1 MADATYTPSPI
12 SRYAGNPLIE
22 ALPPVLSDIEVIE
35 RLEHYPQ
42 VLEQERRLPA
52 KERMPCALALYDVF
66 QPTPFHLK
74 LERVLSAILRE
85 GYHGRNPFDPA
96 TLAHSHYLA
105 TQGRDGVPPP
115 HPRKLTAR
123 SIFATGLSRMGK
135 TRGIERI
142 LSLYPQ
148 VIQHTR
154 YGNQPLPLTQ
164 VTWLKV
170 STPKNGS
177 LRELGLAFFTAL
189 DDLFGGDQF
198 ASQAMRKAPQGD
210 TSLLPLV
217 CKRVREL
224 NLGVLVVDELQ
235 RLSLVRSQG
244 KTAIQKFLHSL
255 IDEVGIPVVFIGTY
269 QAYEIFSGS
278 LQETARI
285 AGSGSYELKR
295 PDRGSEEWGFL
306 VETLWKFQWLEH
318 PTPLEPAIIDLLYDL
333 TQGVTEILVTLLVL
347 SQWRAMLSGKECLD
361 EEVLRETSEKELGL
375 LKAPLEALASGDPDQ
390 IGNYEDL
397 VPNIDLRGDL
407 ARNAYEGT
415 LKLAIDRAVRE
426 AIDERSSSGSPS
438 PKARQQAGDEN
449 GKASVSE
456 KVAPQDPA
464 DLRNLADQ
472 PDVLRELAKRGMLLT
487 FPTASDL
494 ALKPGDGVPE
504 SNED

>member
-42 VLEQERRLPA
+42 VLEQERLLPA

-66 QPTPFHLK
+66 QPTLFHLDV
-74 LERVLSAILRE
+74 ERVLSAILRE
-85 GYHGRNPFDPA
+85 GYHGRNPLDPT

-123 SIFATGLSRMGK
+123 SIFVTGLSRIGK

-148 VIQHTR
+148 VIRHTR

-198 ASQAMRKAPQGD
+198 ASQAMRQAPRGD

-217 CKRVREL
+217 RKRVREL

-235 RLSLVRSQG
+235 RLSLLRSQG

-269 QAYEIFSGS
+269 QAHEIFSGS

-285 AGSGSYELKR
+285 TGSGSYELTR
-295 PDRGSEEWGFL
+295 PAKGSKEWAFL
-306 VETLWKFQWLEH
+306 VETLWKFQWLQR

-347 SQWRAMLSGKECLD
+347 SQWRAMLSDQECLD
-361 EEVLRETSEKELGL
+361 EDLLRETSEKELGL
-375 LKAPLEALASGDPDQ
+375 LKAPLEALASGDPEQ
-390 IGNYEDL
+390 IENYEDL
-397 VPNIDLRGDL
+397 VPNIDLQRDL
-407 ARNAYEGT
+407 TKNAYEGL
-415 LKLAIDRAVRE
+415 LKLTVDRAVR
-426 AIDERSSSGSPS
+426 AALDERSGAGAAA
-438 PKARQQAGDEN
+438 PKTRRKTGDEDA
-449 GKASVSE
+449 KAAASTTA
-456 KVAPQDPA
+456 APEDPA
-464 DLRNLADQ
+464 DLRRLADQ
-472 PDVLRELAKRGMLLT
+472 PDVLGELAKSGMLLS
-487 FPTASDL
+487 FPTASDPT
-494 ALKPGDGVPE
+494 LKPGDGGPE

>member
-1 MADATYTPSPI
+1 MNATYTPSLI

-22 ALPPVLSDIEVIE
+22 ALPPVLGDIEVIE

-42 VLEQERRLPA
+42 VLEQERLLPA

-66 QPTPFHLK
+66 QPTLFHLDV
-74 LERVLSAILRE
+74 ERVLSAILRE

-115 HPRKLTAR
+115 HTRKLTAR
-123 SIFATGLSRMGK
+123 SMFVTGLSRMGK
-135 TRGIERI
+135 TRSIERI
-142 LSLYPQ
+142 LSLYSQ
-148 VIQHTR
+148 VIRHTR
-154 YGNQPLPLTQ
+154 YGDKPLPLTQ

-198 ASQAMRKAPQGD
+198 ASQAMRQAPRGD

-217 CKRVREL
+217 RKRVREL
-224 NLGVLVVDELQ
+224 NLGILVVDELQ
-235 RLSLVRSQG
+235 RLSLLRSQG

-285 AGSGSYELKR
+285 AGSGSYELTR
-295 PDRGSEEWGFL
+295 PAKGSEEWAFL
-306 VETLWKFQWLEH
+306 VETLWKFQWLQR
-318 PTPLEPAIIDLLYDL
+318 PKPLEPAIVDLLYDL

-347 SQWRAMLSGKECLD
+347 SQWRAMLSGKEYLD
-361 EEVLRETSEKELGL
+361 EDLLRETSEKELGL
-375 LKAPLEALASGDPDQ
+375 LKAPLEALASGDPEQ
-390 IGNYEDL
+390 VESYEDL
-397 VPNIDLRGDL
+397 VPNIDLQHDL
-407 ARNAYEGT
+407 AKGAYDGL
-415 LKLAIDRAVRE
+415 LKLTVNRMVQEALEDRL
-426 AIDERSSSGSPS
+426 GSRAPA
-438 PKARQQAGDEN
+438 PKARGKAGDE
-449 GKASVSE
+449 GEKAATASE
-456 KVAPQDPA
+456 AAAPEDPA
-464 DLRNLADQ
+464 DLRNMASQ
-472 PDVLRELAKRGMLLT
+472 PDVLGELAKSGTLLR
-487 FPTASDL
+487 FPTASDPTSK
-494 ALKPGDGVPE
+494 AGDGGPE